1 MDALKREKIDTV
13 FFCND
18 ISQIINKVYGIS
30 CRQFFNMNKTYS
42 NCKLRKKIHIS

>member
-18 ISQIINKVYGIS
+18 ISQIINKVYGIYADN
-30 CRQFFNMNKTYS
+30 FLT
-42 NCKLRKKIHIS
+42 